1 MSELYV
7 IIISVDKSAYIYTLC
22 STGDKRKIKLIEK
35 IKIMEDFKRK
45 HVPPT
50 PPKKNEK
57 IILQLL
63 EVSLKFFCVFSK
75 QLNNNICLLY
85 KV

>member
-7 IIISVDKSAYIYTLC
+7 IIISVDKSANIYTLC

-50 PPKKNEK
+50 PPQKKWKNHITITGS
-57 IILQLL
+57 II
-63 EVSLKFFCVFSK
+63 EVFLCVLKTIK
-75 QLNNNICLLY
+75 
-85 KV
+85 

>member
-7 IIISVDKSAYIYTLC
+7 IIISVDKSANIYTLY

-50 PPKKNEK
+50 PPKKKMKKSFYNYWK
-57 IILQLL
+57 
-63 EVSLKFFCVFSK
+63 
-75 QLNNNICLLY
+75 Y
-85 KV
+85 H

>member
-7 IIISVDKSAYIYTLC
+7 IIISVDKSANIYTLC
-22 STGDKRKIKLIEK
+22 STTGDKRKIKLIEK

-57 IILQLL
+57 
-63 EVSLKFFCVFSK
+63 SYYNYWK
-75 QLNNNICLLY
+75 Y
-85 KV
+85 H

>member
-7 IIISVDKSAYIYTLC
+7 IIISVDKSANIYTLC

-50 PPKKNEK
+50 PPKKKMKKSYYNYWK
-57 IILQLL
+57 
-63 EVSLKFFCVFSK
+63 
-75 QLNNNICLLY
+75 Y
-85 KV
+85 H

>member
-7 IIISVDKSAYIYTLC
+7 IIISVDKSANIYTLY

-50 PPKKNEK
+50 PPKKK
-57 IILQLL
+57 
-63 EVSLKFFCVFSK
+63 
-75 QLNNNICLLY
+75 
-85 KV
+85 